1 MRTER
6 NNPNPGADAHWSD
19 DRMLERLYGLDPP
32 PGLDGSH
39 LDSCP
44 ECAPR
49 WQALQAARAQVTQSP
64 APAISEDRLRA
75 QRVAV
80 FDRLEHPARQGLLR
94 FAPVAATA
102 LLLVMGIALHTPRPV
117 VEQQTA
123 AVLTQSDR
131 ELFSEIAVLVE
142 EDTPRATDAF
152 RGLFDGNEGQEV
164 Q

>member
-1 MRTER
+1 M
-6 NNPNPGADAHWSD
+6 
-19 DRMLERLYGLDPP
+19 
-32 PGLDGSH
+32 
-39 LDSCP
+39 
-44 ECAPR
+44 
-49 WQALQAARAQVTQSP
+49 TQSP